1 MGFNVKSNM
10 IKEKKMRKLYRVTQK
25 VFLYDPSEKK
35 FLLLRIADTETDF
48 FEKYGPWDTAGG
60 HVDEGDDIDAS
71 IEREISEEV
80 GEAVRYR
87 IDSVLGRVD
96 VQFGSKDRL
105 MVAIL
110 ALYQGGS
117 IKLSDEH
124 TEFRWLT
131 HEEIESD
138 SEVKPW
144 IRSFVKIASER
155 LKEREYLN
163 DLKRLQADFENYKKR
178 QATREKE
185 IGGYLIEKL
194 VMDIVPVMDNFRM
207 ATEHVPET
215 ERTSPWVTGIQYIE
229 KQLEKVLTEN
239 GVTTIEVK
247 IGDAFDPTI
256 HEALEQAVS
265 DEASEKTGEENDIQT
280 VTKVLQ
286 NGFRIGERVIR
297 PAKVI
302 VS

>member
-1 MGFNVKSNM
+1 MRQDDEKR
-10 IKEKKMRKLYRVTQK
+10 KEEEENTVTEEAG
-25 VFLYDPSEKK
+25 VP
-35 FLLLRIADTETDF
+35 ETSDQDLP
-48 FEKYGPWDTAGG
+48 KT
-60 HVDEGDDIDAS
+60 DA
-71 IEREISEEV
+71 E
-80 GEAVRYR
+80 
-87 IDSVLGRVD
+87 
-96 VQFGSKDRL
+96 
-105 MVAIL
+105 L
-110 ALYQGGS
+110 A
-117 IKLSDEH
+117 E
-124 TEFRWLT
+124 
-131 HEEIESD
+131 
-138 SEVKPW
+138 
-144 IRSFVKIASER
+144 
-155 LKEREYLN
+155 EYLN

-265 DEASEKTGEENDIQT
+265 DEASEKTGEENDTQT

>member
-1 MGFNVKSNM
+1 MRQDDEKR
-10 IKEKKMRKLYRVTQK
+10 KEEEEAVAEE
-25 VFLYDPSEKK
+25 VAVP
-35 FLLLRIADTETDF
+35 ET
-48 FEKYGPWDTAGG
+48 
-60 HVDEGDDIDAS
+60 
-71 IEREISEEV
+71 SEERDLPKTDA
-80 GEAVRYR
+80 E
-87 IDSVLGRVD
+87 
-96 VQFGSKDRL
+96 
-105 MVAIL
+105 L
-110 ALYQGGS
+110 A
-117 IKLSDEH
+117 E
-124 TEFRWLT
+124 
-131 HEEIESD
+131 
-138 SEVKPW
+138 
-144 IRSFVKIASER
+144 
-155 LKEREYLN
+155 EYLN

-185 IGGYLIEKL
+185 IAGYLIEKL

-265 DEASEKTGEENDIQT
+265 GEASEKTGEENDIQT

>member
-1 MGFNVKSNM
+1 MRQDDEKR
-10 IKEKKMRKLYRVTQK
+10 KEEEENTVTEEAG
-25 VFLYDPSEKK
+25 VP
-35 FLLLRIADTETDF
+35 ETSDQDLP
-48 FEKYGPWDTAGG
+48 KT
-60 HVDEGDDIDAS
+60 DA
-71 IEREISEEV
+71 E
-80 GEAVRYR
+80 
-87 IDSVLGRVD
+87 
-96 VQFGSKDRL
+96 
-105 MVAIL
+105 L
-110 ALYQGGS
+110 A
-117 IKLSDEH
+117 E
-124 TEFRWLT
+124 
-131 HEEIESD
+131 
-138 SEVKPW
+138 
-144 IRSFVKIASER
+144 
-155 LKEREYLN
+155 EYLN
-163 DLKRLQADFENYKKR
+163 DLQRLQADFENYKKR

>member
-1 MGFNVKSNM
+1 MRQDDEKR
-10 IKEKKMRKLYRVTQK
+10 KEEEENTVTEEAG
-25 VFLYDPSEKK
+25 VP
-35 FLLLRIADTETDF
+35 ETSDQDLP
-48 FEKYGPWDTAGG
+48 KT
-60 HVDEGDDIDAS
+60 DA
-71 IEREISEEV
+71 E
-80 GEAVRYR
+80 
-87 IDSVLGRVD
+87 
-96 VQFGSKDRL
+96 
-105 MVAIL
+105 L
-110 ALYQGGS
+110 A
-117 IKLSDEH
+117 E
-124 TEFRWLT
+124 
-131 HEEIESD
+131 
-138 SEVKPW
+138 
-144 IRSFVKIASER
+144 
-155 LKEREYLN
+155 EYLN

-265 DEASEKTGEENDIQT
+265 GEASEKTGEENDIQT